1 MEPASQSAAPLRRVG
16 VLGDVHAEDV
26 ALDAALHF
34 FAHQSLDA
42 VLCVGDIVDGP
53 GDAERTVAL
62 LMEHDVVCVRGN
74 HERWFAG
81 GHARSLPDATPAGTL
96 SGGAKAFLASLPA
109 TRTLDTVAGAALLC
123 HGLGRDDMAR
133 LDDDTRGYALACC
146 TELWSVHAARDVAW
160 MIGGHTHRRMVRRFD
175 HLTVLNAGTLYRA
188 HDPCL
193 MMVDFEALEASFYDL
208 DGDRAPALATRNT
221 LRP

>member
-1 MEPASQSAAPLRRVG
+1 MTLPATAAPLRRVG

-26 ALDAALHF
+26 ALDAALRF

-62 LMEHDVVCVRGN
+62 LQSHEVVCVRGN
-74 HERWFAG
+74 HERWLAG
-81 GHARSLPDATPAGTL
+81 GHARSLPDATPLAAL

-109 TRTLDTVAGAALLC
+109 TRTLDTTAGAALLC

-133 LDDDTRGYALACC
+133 LDDDTRGYALECC
-146 TELWSVHAARDVAW
+146 TELWNVHAARAVAW

-175 HLTVLNAGTLYRA
+175 HLTVINAGTLYRA
-188 HDPCL
+188 HDPCV
-193 MMVDFEALEASFYDL
+193 MTVDFDALAATFYAL
-208 DGDRAPALATRNT
+208 DGDRTPALATRIA